1 MRKQAYT
8 VFALLVLVGS
18 MALAAQAQT
27 GGSRQLI
34 ANIPFNFN
42 VGTRTLPAG
51 EYIVMQVNVASDRAI
66 LQFRSKDGTARILI
80 QTSPLIGK
88 AEEST
93 RLVFNRYGANYFFA
107 QAWIDGSS
115 NGSQAPKPRAERDV
129 ERQLA
134 GTKPKAE
141 TVALTTRH

>member
-8 VFALLVLVGS
+8 VIALLVLVGS

-42 VGTRTLPAG
+42 VGNQSLPAG
-51 EYIVMQVNVASDRAI
+51 EYVVMQVNAASDHAI
-66 LQFRSKDGTARILI
+66 LQLRSKDGGARVLV

-93 RLVFNRYGANYFFA
+93 RLVFNRFGGNYFFA
-107 QAWIDGSS
+107 QAWIDGDS
-115 NGSQAPKPRAERDV
+115 NGLEAPKPRSERDR
-129 ERQLA
+129 ERELA
-134 GTKPKAE
+134 GTKARRE
-141 TVALTTRH
+141 TVALTTRQ